1 MKDDFLSNSGR
12 LYVFFFFISVF
23 CSLLIKSRLVFIWY
37 FVSVPLR
44 KGHWGLE
51 YHCSFVLL
59 YLFLFAFLITCI
71 ETFCIFDYL
80 YWDFHRLFCNIVMK
94 IKSSYISFAMVKCCI
109 KPRMLWKPFCK
120 CNYKGD
126 YSCIGTL
133 ASFVLAMF
141 KGFSIKLKFSY

>member
-12 LYVFFFFISVF
+12 LYVFFFISVF

-44 KGHWGLE
+44 KGHRGLE
-51 YHCSFVLL
+51 YQCSFVPVS
-59 YLFLFAFLITCI
+59 
-71 ETFCIFDYL
+71 FCIFDYL
-80 YWDFHRLFCNIVMK
+80 YWDFLHFWLFVLRLLVFHRLFCNIVMK